1 MNKSLLAISFSVLF
15 VFIAAAPS
23 VISILKMDCD
33 ISMVIDL
40 NEEEEKKEGKEPLN
54 DIEIEVIHQLSLDL
68 HFKDRLNFPVLEFYS
83 NSYASNDIELISPP
97 PEQISI

>member
-1 MNKSLLAISFSVLF
+1 MNKSLLAIIFSVLF

-33 ISMVIDL
+33 ISLVLDL
-40 NEEEEKKEGKEPLN
+40 SEEEEKKESKESLS
-54 DIEIEVIHQLSLDL
+54 DVEIEVIHQVSLDL
-68 HFKDRLNFPVLEFYS
+68 HFKDCLNFSVLEFYF

-97 PEQISI
+97 PEQFRI